1 MKLLRIVPAI
11 TLFLLFVKN
20 TVAHCPLCTVGA
32 AAAAGGA
39 LWLGVEKA
47 VVGLFLGAF
56 AASMGWWLSRLVK
69 KQYVPFQ
76 TPGLVLLSF
85 VLTIVPL
92 FPVITQIYP
101 LYISMAGEYGSWLNR
116 TYVLNLSL
124 FTSIMGGTIVS
135 LTPWLSRNLSRL
147 RRGRMVP
154 FQGIIL
160 TLGILVVTG
169 IILQL
174 VI

>member
-92 FPVITQIYP
+92 LPVITQIYP

-124 FTSIMGGTIVS
+124 FTSIVGGTIVS
-135 LTPWLSRNLSRL
+135 LTPRLSRNLSRL

>member
-56 AASMGWWLSRLVK
+56 AVSMGWWLSRLVK

-124 FTSIMGGTIVS
+124 FTSIVGGTIVS
-135 LTPWLSRNLSRL
+135 LTPQLSRNLSRL